1 MPRLTPLT
9 PTPCPIAHVIPL
21 ALKMDYSE
29 WAQTLCGCG
38 VLIHTAVLFCEILDT
53 LELDLSAEISTIVYI
68 YSEGGL

>member
-1 MPRLTPLT
+1 
-9 PTPCPIAHVIPL
+9 
-21 ALKMDYSE
+21 MDYSE

-53 LELDLSAEISTIVYI
+53 LELDLLAEISTIVYI